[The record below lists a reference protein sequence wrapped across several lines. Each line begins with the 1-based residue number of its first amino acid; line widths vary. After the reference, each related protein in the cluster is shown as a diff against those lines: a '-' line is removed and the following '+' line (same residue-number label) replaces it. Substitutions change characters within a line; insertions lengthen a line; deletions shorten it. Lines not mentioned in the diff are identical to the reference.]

1 MQLGVFEAAK
11 IGKDGPVRP
20 DMPDADGATLR
31 KLLPNS
37 SGNSVIVLVKYYK
50 VASFRHA
57 VLERLGVRIVSLQ
70 PPEASAAGAA
80 VAGPQHRDESVEGV
94 FVTLGSKSEPVP
106 LLPVPGS
113 PFAEEASN
121 IAAAASAAEAA
132 AAAAVETDS
141 ADAAGAL
148 SAAEAAA
155 APMQHAGSGATTRK
169 RARAE
174 AGERRLGAALP
185 EGPAGGPLRA
195 AARE

>member
-1 MQLGVFEAAK
+1 MIRWSTRKLYLANCIVFVQFGVFEAAK

-37 SGNSVIVLVKYYK
+37 SGNSVIVLVKYDT

-106 LLPVPGS
+106 LLPAWPGES
-113 PFAEEASN
+113 
-121 IAAAASAAEAA
+121 I
-132 AAAAVETDS
+132 
-141 ADAAGAL
+141 
-148 SAAEAAA
+148 
-155 APMQHAGSGATTRK
+155 SGTTMT
-169 RARAE
+169 
-174 AGERRLGAALP
+174 
-185 EGPAGGPLRA
+185 PLA
-195 AARE
+195 

>member
-1 MQLGVFEAAK
+1 M
-11 IGKDGPVRP
+11 
-20 DMPDADGATLR
+20 
-31 KLLPNS
+31 
-37 SGNSVIVLVKYYK
+37 LVKYDK

-80 VAGPQHRDESVEGV
+80 VAGPLHWEESVGGV
-94 FVTLGSKSEPVP
+94 FVTFGSKSEPVP

-121 IAAAASAAEAA
+121 IAAAASAAV
-132 AAAAVETDS
+132 AVETDS

-155 APMQHAGSGATTRK
+155 APMQHAGSGATKRK

-174 AGERRLGAALP
+174 AGERRSGAALP